1 MKLSE
6 QVTVIPI
13 LHGKSIFSREVRNI
27 CLKEHFDCIAV
38 DIPEAF
44 QDYLFL
50 AVEKLPFI
58 SAVAAKDSGDTVYYI
73 PTDPCDATIEGIR
86 QAFQNHI
93 PAFCIGFPELSR
105 PEGLPP
111 LPDEYSSVKMGLDL
125 YNTLCLQ
132 TIGNPDESSA
142 SDIAGQ
148 FIASRLHSLR
158 TIYKKILLLVHF
170 RNFIRVVHH
179 YFKEKSHNLSF
190 PAPQSYETQIKT
202 INPDHLYFALG
213 ELPFITGKLEKE
225 RYDLFAESFDI
236 IDTIKDLFRETRD
249 DYFDLQDEISTLSPV
264 RIQAALTFL
273 RNLTV
278 MSGQLIP
285 SLMDIIECAKGIG
298 GNAYAIRILKSA
310 KFYPYFPVENPSEFI
325 NISIDK
331 VSVPDWG
338 KSLDSVNLFRDFA
351 LEWRTISIK
360 PDPSVELKKKFRFA
374 WNPYGMCSHIPE
386 DQKIENF
393 NTHIRTRA
401 LKILTEDYVKNEKF
415 TTSVKDGVDIRETL
429 RNWHTGDIYVK
440 EIPPSKGKIDT
451 VIIIFDAQHDSK
463 YPHYTTWYAEHPE
476 ESTLSFY
483 ATDPFENMIGPG
495 VTRCFYG
502 GLALLYP
509 PRSIPNVFEVSEDL
523 HLPNLASRLTYGA
536 MLFSGEKNVAYVSSQ
551 KPSSEM
557 KNLASKLRKHLIWIP
572 LSSFSNETLRKL
584 RRFHILNGKDVRSWA
599 SRFVGD

>member
-1 MKLSE
+1 LKLSE
-6 QVTVIPI
+6 QVTIIPI
-13 LHGKSIFSREVRNI
+13 LHGKSVFTREVRNI
-27 CLKEHFDCIAV
+27 CLDEHFDCIAI
-38 DIPEAF
+38 DIPEIF
-44 QDYLFL
+44 QNDLCL

-58 SAVAAKDSGDTVYYI
+58 SAVAAKDNTDTVYYI
-73 PTDPCDATIEGIR
+73 PTDPCDAAIEGIR
-86 QAFQNHI
+86 QAFQHRI
-93 PAFCIGFPELSR
+93 PSFCIGYPELSN
-105 PEGLPP
+105 PEELPP
-111 LPDEYSSVKMGLDL
+111 LPDEYSSVKMGIDL

-132 TIGNPDESSA
+132 TIGNAKESSYA
-142 SDIAGQ
+142 DIAGQ
-148 FIASRLHSLR
+148 YIASRLHSLR
-158 TIYKKILLLVHF
+158 TTYKKILVLVHF
-170 RNFIRVVHH
+170 RNFVRVVHH
-179 YFKEKSHNLSF
+179 YFKEKSHNLIF
-190 PAPQSYETQIKT
+190 PAPPAYEIVVKT

-236 IDTIKDLFRETRD
+236 INTIKDLFRETRD
-249 DYFDLQDEISTLSPV
+249 DYFDQQDEISTLSPV

-298 GNAYAIRILKSA
+298 GNAYAVRILKSA
-310 KFYPYFPVENPSEFI
+310 KFYPYFPVESPSEFI
-325 NISIDK
+325 NIGIDR

-351 LEWRTISIK
+351 LQWRTISIK
-360 PDPSVELKKKFRFA
+360 PDPSLELKKKFRFA

-393 NTHIRTRA
+393 NTHIRTKA

-415 TTSVKDGVDIRETL
+415 TTSVKDGIDIRETL
-429 RNWHTGDIYVK
+429 RNWHTGNIYVK

-451 VIIIFDAQHDSK
+451 VVIIFDAQHDSK

-509 PRSIPNVFEVSEDL
+509 PRAIPNVFEISEDL

-557 KNLASKLRKHLIWIP
+557 KNLASKLHKHLIWIP